1 MLPDFLV
8 ENEITETSRVTL
20 VLSSTMLAFSTFT
33 LLSSIL
39 SKDPTQ
45 VKPIRYV
52 ILQALKYWTILPA
65 PLDTPDLFETRSSL
79 KSGIYGWG
87 LFTRRDIQ
95 EGEMVVEYHGVH
107 IRPGV
112 GDLRE
117 EKYHSEGYIYLKIIC
132 DYGAQSATKT
142 TFLAATIRKCSGNE
156 EKGKTIYN
164 AYGSNGQLFNS
175 DHNLQKSP
183 FFIVVESYG
192 GKFVVTLGLSVIQA
206 IHKGKLKLK
215 LGAERIKQ
223 QLEASQFVK

>member
-1 MLPDFLV
+1 MLLQSAQIFRNL
-8 ENEITETSRVTL
+8 
-20 VLSSTMLAFSTFT
+20 M
-33 LLSSIL
+33 
-39 SKDPTQ
+39 

-112 GDLRE
+112 
-117 EKYHSEGYIYLKIIC
+117 
-132 DYGAQSATKT
+132 AQSATKT

-164 AYGSNGQLFNS
+164 AYGSNGQLRGSSN
-175 DHNLQKSP
+175 N
-183 FFIVVESYG
+183 
-192 GKFVVTLGLSVIQA
+192 
-206 IHKGKLKLK
+206 LKLVN
-215 LGAERIKQ
+215 L
-223 QLEASQFVK
+223 LSDQFME